1 MTPVPRLPQLDD
13 TRCTGCGRCV
23 AACPMRCLERFG
35 AVVWLPRPLDCVRC
49 GACELV
55 CPTAAV
61 RVPLGATADAQRV
74 RTT

>member
-1 MTPVPRLPQLDD
+1 MLPVLDE

-23 AACPMRCLERFG
+23 GVCPTRCLEPVG

-55 CPTAAV
+55 CPAGAV
-61 RVPLGATADAQRV
+61 RVPVSPPSSPASGGSG
-74 RTT
+74 